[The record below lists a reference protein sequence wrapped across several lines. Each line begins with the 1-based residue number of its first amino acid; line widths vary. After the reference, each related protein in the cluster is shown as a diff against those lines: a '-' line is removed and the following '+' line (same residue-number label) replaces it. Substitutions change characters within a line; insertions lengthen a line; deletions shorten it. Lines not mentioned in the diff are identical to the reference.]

1 MRNPPNSDE
10 RNQGRTK
17 VKRYYSM
24 FTLCDILEIAYSVV
38 KISLL
43 DLPDY

>member
-1 MRNPPNSDE
+1 
-10 RNQGRTK
+10 
-17 VKRYYSM
+17 M

-43 DLPDY
+43 DLPDYWKYFKMIYFYEKFTIL